1 MDVRIRPRSPQP
13 MSVAE
18 RPVEIDL
25 SPLFQPI
32 TIRNL
37 TLLNRFVMPAMQRF
51 WCADGHPFPELG
63 EYYCRRLEGGAALI
77 ITEACAV
84 DDPSATQVS
93 HYCRISDPTS
103 DAWRDCLRPV
113 KEADGKF
120 FMQLWH
126 EGAARAEG
134 GDGPY
139 SQFPTL
145 SPSGLLS
152 ADRANGRAATAAELA
167 RIRDAFVR
175 GAVIARNLG
184 AAGVEV
190 HAAHGS
196 LLHQFLWKRVNRR
209 CDGYGGDDIRS
220 RVRFPA
226 EIVAAIRAA
235 LGSDFPISF
244 RFSQWTTT
252 DYTAKIVESPGELE
266 IMLSVLRCAGVDL
279 FHVSARRFWTPEWHG
294 SDLSLA
300 GWTKKLT
307 DARVL
312 AVGSVGFDIDVM
324 ETLGAGKEARF
335 TGRASFA
342 ELLRRFSRGDFDMIA
357 IGRGQIGDPHMVR
370 KLSEGRLGDIRA
382 FTVADLN
389 VKDADISNAE
399 VGVSG

>member
-1 MDVRIRPRSPQP
+1 MEV
-13 MSVAE
+13 
-18 RPVEIDL
+18 DL
-25 SPLFQPI
+25 SALFQPI

-37 TLLNRFVMPAMQRF
+37 TLPNRFVMPAMQRF
-51 WCADGHPFPELG
+51 WCADGRPFPELG
-63 EYYCRRLEGGAALI
+63 EYYRRRLEGGAALI

-84 DDPSATQVS
+84 DDPSATQVP
-93 HYCRISDPTS
+93 HYCRISDLTS

-134 GDGPY
+134 GEGPY
-139 SQFPTL
+139 SKFPTL
-145 SPSGLLS
+145 SPSGQVS
-152 ADRANGRAATAAELA
+152 ADRANGRAANAAELA
-167 RIRDAFVR
+167 RIKDAFVR
-175 GAVIARNLG
+175 GAVTARNLG

-209 CDGYGGDDIRS
+209 CDGYGGDDIRR

-226 EIVAAIRAA
+226 EIVVGIRAA
-235 LGSDFPISF
+235 LGFDFPISF
-244 RFSQWTTT
+244 RFSQWATT

-266 IMLSVLRCAGVDL
+266 IMLTVLRRVGVDI
-279 FHVSARRFWTPEWHG
+279 FHVSTRRFWTPEWPG

-300 GWTKKLT
+300 GWTKRLT

-324 ETLGAGKEARF
+324 QTLADGKEARF
-335 TGRASFA
+335 TDHPGFA
-342 ELLRRFSRGDFDMIA
+342 ELLRRFNRGDFDMIA

-370 KLSEGRLGDIRA
+370 KLSEGRIGDIRP
-382 FTVADLN
+382 FKVADLN
-389 VKDADISNAE
+389 VKDADLSTPARH
-399 VGVSG
+399 VSS